1 MSPEQEAKLDKLIT
15 IVTENNIK
23 TKSHEHRLNAHAIK
37 IDKIN
42 EDRHKA
48 VGAVAVLGG
57 LGFLGGIGSLVAS
70 LFKD

>member
-1 MSPEQEAKLDKLIT
+1 MSPEQEAKLDKLIQ

-23 TKSHEHRLNAHAIK
+23 TQAHEHRLNSHSEK

-42 EDRHKA
+42 EDRNKA

-57 LGFLGGIGSLVAS
+57 LGFLGGLGSMLVS
-70 LFKD
+70 LFKH